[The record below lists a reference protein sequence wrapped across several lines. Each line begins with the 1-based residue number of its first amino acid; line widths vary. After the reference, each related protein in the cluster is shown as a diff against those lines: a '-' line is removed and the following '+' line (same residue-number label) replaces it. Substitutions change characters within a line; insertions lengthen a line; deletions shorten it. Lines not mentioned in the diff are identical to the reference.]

1 MNQTERGHADK
12 SRVVMSTVKSHSLEI
27 LCISIYGYPQTHNKE
42 SELLNRQRTNNL

>member
-27 LCISIYGYPQTHNKE
+27 LCISIYGYPQTYNKE